1 MYRERH
7 LLNSAVQTAEKLVRA
22 LRKHKKEAVVTK
34 CIEELNRKRR
44 YVEEHRAR
52 ERKRLE
58 KIKLKKERE
67 ELKRKIKEDQ
77 LKAKQEL
84 AAKRLQEKKERD
96 ELKKRLKREKAEQK
110 EAARLAREEKKQKE
124 KEMKELEREKKKK
137 EKLVKKRMGSAAITS
152 FFSKSPTSSSKDAAA
167 TTTENDVEK
176 TSTSS
181 KKRRNLFA
189 SFAPVAKRIGTKVPK
204 GYMFFMSH
212 EIPYNAETA
221 RPARLR
227 KKRSGRDKTTI
238 VNGRRPLAL
247 DPSKNYD
254 MDSDEEWAEQGES
267 LSGDSDIE
275 ETTHEENDY
284 EMDDWLC
291 SDEDVEYVGAEN
303 NDTGNGDVV
312 DESKTS
318 STGVQEI
325 RPRKWKPKTKSGMYS
340 G

>member
-1 MYRERH
+1 MLRLPLLIPPPKCREI
-7 LLNSAVQTAEKLVRA
+7 S
-22 LRKHKKEAVVTK
+22 
-34 CIEELNRKRR
+34 
-44 YVEEHRAR
+44 
-52 ERKRLE
+52 
-58 KIKLKKERE
+58 
-67 ELKRKIKEDQ
+67 
-77 LKAKQEL
+77 
-84 AAKRLQEKKERD
+84 
-96 ELKKRLKREKAEQK
+96 
-110 EAARLAREEKKQKE
+110 
-124 KEMKELEREKKKK
+124 
-137 EKLVKKRMGSAAITS
+137 
-152 FFSKSPTSSSKDAAA
+152 
-167 TTTENDVEK
+167 

-227 KKRSGRDKTTI
+227 KKRSKTI

-303 NDTGNGDVV
+303 NDAGNGDVV

-318 STGVQEI
+318 STGAQEI
-325 RPRKWKPKTKSGMYS
+325 RPRKWKPKTKSGKCWSSYALYNS
-340 G
+340 LTSQTHQQVHAS

>member
-1 MYRERH
+1 
-7 LLNSAVQTAEKLVRA
+7 
-22 LRKHKKEAVVTK
+22 
-34 CIEELNRKRR
+34 
-44 YVEEHRAR
+44 
-52 ERKRLE
+52 
-58 KIKLKKERE
+58 
-67 ELKRKIKEDQ
+67 
-77 LKAKQEL
+77 
-84 AAKRLQEKKERD
+84 
-96 ELKKRLKREKAEQK
+96 
-110 EAARLAREEKKQKE
+110 
-124 KEMKELEREKKKK
+124 
-137 EKLVKKRMGSAAITS
+137 
-152 FFSKSPTSSSKDAAA
+152 
-167 TTTENDVEK
+167 
-176 TSTSS
+176 
-181 KKRRNLFA
+181 
-189 SFAPVAKRIGTKVPK
+189 
-204 GYMFFMSH
+204 MSH

-227 KKRSGRDKTTI
+227 KKRSKTI

-303 NDTGNGDVV
+303 NDAGNGDVV

-318 STGVQEI
+318 STGAQEI